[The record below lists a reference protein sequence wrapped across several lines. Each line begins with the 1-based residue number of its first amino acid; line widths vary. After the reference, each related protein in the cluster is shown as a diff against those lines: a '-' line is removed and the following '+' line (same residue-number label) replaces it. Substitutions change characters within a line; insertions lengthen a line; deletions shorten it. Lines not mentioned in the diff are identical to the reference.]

1 MFICANLCVLKLT
14 AAMRHEEKQGRCKEK
29 RKWGKE
35 DFKSQEC
42 IVQQYGT
49 AAMATQICRNP
60 KVPNVKQG
68 GTEK

>member
-1 MFICANLCVLKLT
+1 
-14 AAMRHEEKQGRCKEK
+14 MRYIGETLGRNEGDEEERESGGE
-29 RKWGKE
+29 E